1 MIRFTTSLINLFT
14 LLSLFALAGFAQ
26 ATEGSSKGKILMV
39 ASSPAT
45 ALNGWSVGAWIAE
58 ISHPYD
64 ELTHAGYDVE
74 IVSTNG
80 GKIEID
86 TYSDPRH
93 ESGYSA
99 KDIVSL
105 GFLLSP
111 LTSKK
116 LENTPSISDVNPN
129 NYQAIV
135 LAGGL
140 APMFTYRENKKLQD
154 LIMNFYDSGKPTALL
169 CHGVAALVDIK
180 LPNGKYFVEGKRV
193 TGFSLY
199 EDKEVEKA
207 TNSKMFDWYVEEAL
221 TKRGAKYMENGPGA
235 DFAIQDGNLIT
246 GQQQYSGR
254 SAARLVLQQLSN

>member
-1 MIRFTTSLINLFT
+1 VGL
-14 LLSLFALAGFAQ
+14 AQ
-26 ATEGSSKGKILMV
+26 AAEGSSKGKILMV

-45 ALNGWSVGAWIAE
+45 ALNGWPVGAWIAE

-64 ELTHAGYDVE
+64 ELIHAGYEVDL
-74 IVSTNG
+74 VSTSG
-80 GKIEID
+80 GKIAID
-86 TYSDPRH
+86 AYSDPRH
-93 ESGYSA
+93 ESGFSA

-116 LENTPSISDVNPN
+116 LEKSGSIADVNPDD
-129 NYQAIV
+129 YQAII
-135 LAGGL
+135 LAGGI
-140 APMFTYRENKKLQD
+140 APMFTYRENKVLQG
-154 LIMNFYDSGKPTALL
+154 LIMDFYQSGKPTALL

-180 LPNGKYFVEGKRV
+180 LPNGKYFVAGKKV

-207 TNSKMFDWYVEEAL
+207 INGRMFDWYVEEAL
-221 TKRGAKYMENGPGA
+221 TMRGAEYVQGGAGA
-235 DFAIQDGNLIT
+235 DFAVQDGNLIT

-254 SAARLVLQQLSN
+254 SAARLMLQQLSN